1 MEILIHVGIDTVK
14 LNGSHFETFVKVD
27 DQVKVGEQIL
37 TFDRK
42 EIEALGYDTTVIMI
56 ITNANHYKDIVE
68 MKSGSVTSKDE
79 VLTTV

>member
-1 MEILIHVGIDTVK
+1 M
-14 LNGSHFETFVKVD
+14 
-27 DQVKVGEQIL
+27 KVGEQIL